1 MAPIRVGLIGLS
13 GQPRE
18 KRDGISW
25 AEIAHLQYFRS
36 TAEYQIRALLNSSVE
51 SARAAIQRHKLAT
64 NTKAYGDPNGTLA
77 SLLLNCSLSLRKKK
91 NNMLAN
97 LFLRKLNSSR
107 K

>member
-51 SARAAIQRHKLAT
+51 SARAAIQRHELAV
-64 NTKAYGDPNGTLA
+64 NTKAYGDPNGTVA
-77 SLLLNCSLSLRKKK
+77 SLPLNWPISLRKKATC
-91 NNMLAN
+91 L
-97 LFLRKLNSSR
+97 LICS
-107 K
+107 